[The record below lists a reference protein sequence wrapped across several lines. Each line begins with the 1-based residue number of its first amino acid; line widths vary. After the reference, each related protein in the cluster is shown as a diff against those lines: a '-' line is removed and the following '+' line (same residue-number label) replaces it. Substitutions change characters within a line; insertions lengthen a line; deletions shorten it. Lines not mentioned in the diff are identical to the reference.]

1 MYYFINSFIQGKRM
15 LTDLTRIIQDL
26 HAVVTGWPLIIFLFG
41 AGLFCTLVFKCVQFR
56 YLITAW
62 KVTLFPAKN
71 DADKN
76 AALSPLQ
83 AFLNSLS
90 MSLGNGTIAGM
101 AAAINSGGPG
111 AVFWLVCIGMFL
123 MAVRFA
129 EVYLSIYFQDIR
141 SHVGG
146 PMLYI
151 KRLFAGPVLAY
162 AYAIL
167 ALGYA
172 FVSGNIIQ
180 VNAISWSLQDGWQV
194 NPYIIA
200 TGFFFLVLYTMLGG
214 AKRILAFSDAIVPF
228 KVVLFVVSI
237 SVMLVYHW
245 AALIPACVLIVKSAF
260 TGTAIAGGA
269 LGFSVQQAMRFGML
283 RSVMSSEAGLG
294 TSGIFFGASGSKHPM
309 EDSLMGMLSTF
320 ISTFFCF
327 LMGLVIVAS
336 DTWGSGLTSTPLTIA
351 AFKTAFGSLAI
362 WVVTVL
368 ALTFGTGLI
377 VSYAFVARSLWSYLT
392 GGKFLLLGSLLY
404 CACAVIGAL
413 IDPKIAWIVGDI
425 VNAGMI
431 LINVTAIIVL
441 CKIIR
446 DGITAYAAHN
456 GRA

>member
-1 MYYFINSFIQGKRM
+1 M
-15 LTDLTRIIQDL
+15 LIDLNQILHDV

-41 AGLFCTLVFKCVQFR
+41 AAIFCTFAFKCVQFR
-56 YLITAW
+56 YLLTAW

-71 DADKN
+71 DADKS

-90 MSLGNGTIAGM
+90 MSLGNGTIAGV
-101 AAAINSGGPG
+101 AIAINMGGPG
-111 AVFWLVCIGMFL
+111 SVFWLVCIGTLL

-129 EVYLSIYFQDIR
+129 EVYLSIRFQDVR

-151 KRLFAGPVLAY
+151 KSLSGGPVLAY
-162 AYAIL
+162 MYAIL

-172 FVSGNIIQ
+172 FVSGNVIQ
-180 VNAISWSLQDGWQV
+180 ANAISWSLQDGWGV
-194 NPYIIA
+194 NAYIIA
-200 TGFFFLVLYTMLGG
+200 AGFFFLVLYTMLGG
-214 AKRILAFSDAIVPF
+214 AKRILAFSDAIVPL
-228 KVVLFVVSI
+228 KVILFIASI

-245 AALIPACVLIVKSAF
+245 AALVPALILIIKSALS
-260 TGTAIAGGA
+260 GTALVGGA
-269 LGFSVQQAMRFGML
+269 VGFTVQQAMRSGML

-320 ISTFFCF
+320 ISTVFCF

-336 DTWGSGLTSTPLTIA
+336 DAWSSGVLTNTPLTIA
-351 AFKTAFGSLAI
+351 AFKTAFGPLAI
-362 WVVTVL
+362 WVVTIL
-368 ALTFGTGLI
+368 ALTFGIGLI

-413 IDPKIAWIVGDI
+413 IDPKIAWVVGDI

-431 LINVTAIIVL
+431 LINVSAIIVL
-441 CKIIR
+441 SKIIR
-446 DGITAYAAHN
+446 DGINAYAAHN
-456 GRA
+456 AKA